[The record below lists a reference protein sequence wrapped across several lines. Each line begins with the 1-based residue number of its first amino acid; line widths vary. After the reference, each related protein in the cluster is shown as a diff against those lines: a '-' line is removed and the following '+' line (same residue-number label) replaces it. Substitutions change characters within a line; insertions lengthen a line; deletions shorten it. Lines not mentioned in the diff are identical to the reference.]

1 MFKKVS
7 LLALKVAV
15 VVSLFA
21 VMLVMT
27 LAGEGM
33 EAAVAGTS
41 FINDDFESDTPGE
54 IPEGWIMKYDG
65 DGGSKQGVV
74 DEVSKTG
81 SNSFKLDGGTSWS
94 ANF

>member
-41 FINDDFESDTPGE
+41 FINDDFESDTPQGSL
-54 IPEGWIMKYDG
+54 PEYPT
-65 DGGSKQGVV
+65 Q
-74 DEVSKTG
+74 
-81 SNSFKLDGGTSWS
+81 NHH
-94 ANF
+94 

>member
-1 MFKKVS
+1 
-7 LLALKVAV
+7 
-15 VVSLFA
+15 
-21 VMLVMT
+21 
-27 LAGEGM
+27 
-33 EAAVAGTS
+33 
-41 FINDDFESDTPGE
+41 
-54 IPEGWIMKYDG
+54 MKYDG